1 MLSKLYKFLFGT
13 GNLRLKTAASLAAL
27 ICTWQGG
34 QGSLPCSSQRLGMPI
49 PYIGTKLG
57 IADGGSMAKPAVDRQ
72 PSLAQDSLGAA
83 RVLSVAPVHYLRTV
97 RKLLRTYQRVS
108 GVKQQH
114 IFVTMVHAFMQELCG
129 YPPTSYLVTSAAS
142 SPTAVGSAP
151 HVVPLSYAANLT
163 LFYFTASEHLDDVH
177 DLWVRHAQVYLATYD
192 KGDMAAECATTV
204 VFTNFFVIDGAH
216 KDRKTSA
223 WHLWSV
229 SDIETAQGTR
239 VDLRILENEMA
250 LAPTM
255 SQVIHKRLQALQYQS
270 PCDGQ
275 KADPDK
281 SEAFARLTHRMSMEG
296 HGA

>member
-1 MLSKLYKFLFGT
+1 
-13 GNLRLKTAASLAAL
+13 
-27 ICTWQGG
+27 
-34 QGSLPCSSQRLGMPI
+34 
-49 PYIGTKLG
+49 
-57 IADGGSMAKPAVDRQ
+57 MAKPAADRR
-72 PSLAQDSLGAA
+72 PPLAHDSLGAA
-83 RVLSVAPVHYLRTV
+83 RVLSVAPVRYLQTV

-142 SPTAVGSAP
+142 SPTAVGSSP
-151 HVVPLSYAANLT
+151 HVVPISYAANLT

-192 KGDMAAECATTV
+192 KGDIAAECATTV

-216 KDRKTSA
+216 KDPKTSA

-229 SDIETAQGTR
+229 SDLETTQGTR
-239 VDLRILENEMA
+239 IDLCILENEMA

-255 SQVIHKRLQALQYQS
+255 SQVVHRRLQTLQYQNPS
-270 PCDGQ
+270 N
-275 KADPDK
+275 AREPDTHK
-281 SEAFARLTHRMSMEG
+281 SEAFARLMHRMSMEE
-296 HGA
+296 HSA